1 MYLIEN
7 NVKSRDFFI
16 QSIKIIRHKVE
27 LFVDLRPTHM
37 ETSPLPVNGFKILT
51 DTRRSWPL
59 SSEGSLACHTYCDTG
74 HPFIHPMVAVRL
86 AVALSLYIFFNGIGL
101 SRSVIEP

>member
-7 NVKSRDFFI
+7 NVKSRDFLI
-16 QSIKIIRHKVE
+16 QSVKIIRHKVE
-27 LFVDLRPTHM
+27 LFVDLRTTHV
-37 ETSPLPVNGFKILT
+37 EKSPLPVNDFTILT

-74 HPFIHPMVAVRL
+74 HPFIYPMVAVRL
-86 AVALSLYIFFNGIGL
+86 TVALSLSIL
-101 SRSVIEP
+101 TT

>member
-7 NVKSRDFFI
+7 NVKSRNFLI
-16 QSIKIIRHKVE
+16 QSVKIIRHKVE
-27 LFVDLRPTHM
+27 LFVDLRPTHV
-37 ETSPLPVNGFKILT
+37 EKSPLPVNDFTTLT

-86 AVALSLYIFFNGIGL
+86 AVALSLYIFFNDIGL